1 MITPEMK
8 LKEIAALP
16 EFSGRG
22 YMVGEMPGIPGKIAG
37 NLKLGTMCGMMK
49 TWNAESTAAG
59 FEYVSQ
65 KAKAGKV
72 FYDIWPEEE
81 RRKDPAKKRTGLAAF
96 PLPKKSKFAV
106 ICAGGGY
113 AMVCS
118 MVEAFPLVKKLNEA
132 GYAVFAVHYRVGKDA
147 KAPAPMEDLAQVIR
161 FILEHAEEFQVEKE
175 GYAVGGFSA
184 GGHLAASWGTKTLG
198 YAHYHLPKP
207 AVMWLSY
214 PVITM
219 TEKTHKGSRNCL
231 LGKKAD
237 AGLVEAYS
245 VEKQVTADYPPSY
258 VWQFDQDNMVPIDNT
273 KLLVEKLKECKVKHQ
288 YETFP
293 GTAHG
298 VGLGIGTP
306 AEGWLERAIE
316 FWEKEGSFI

>member
-1 MITPEMK
+1 M
-8 LKEIAALP
+8 L
-16 EFSGRG
+16 
-22 YMVGEMPGIPGKIAG
+22 
-37 NLKLGTMCGMMK
+37 
-49 TWNAESTAAG
+49 
-59 FEYVSQ
+59 
-65 KAKAGKV
+65 
-72 FYDIWPEEE
+72 
-81 RRKDPAKKRTGLAAF
+81 
-96 PLPKKSKFAV
+96 
-106 ICAGGGY
+106 
-113 AMVCS
+113 
-118 MVEAFPLVKKLNEA
+118 
-132 GYAVFAVHYRVGKDA
+132 
-147 KAPAPMEDLAQVIR
+147 
-161 FILEHAEEFQVEKE
+161 
-175 GYAVGGFSA
+175 
-184 GGHLAASWGTKTLG
+184 
-198 YAHYHLPKP
+198 
-207 AVMWLSY
+207 LSY

-237 AGLVEAYS
+237 AGLVGAYS

-316 FWEKEGSFI
+316 FWEKEGSSI